1 MSAVAGSL
9 KYSTILETLGF
20 EKGLNKIS
28 SLSIATGNLISSAIE
43 SATSAII
50 DLGKQSISALAD
62 YEQLS
67 GGIES
72 MFGGV
77 EKGAEQ
83 INKVIEKSQN
93 AWKDLTMSQN
103 DYYRTFTATYP
114 LMKNDIEDQN
124 EAIEQTNRLMTLES
138 DLANTFGYSVEQAST
153 AINWALKG
161 SFNYLDNLNIGIKGT
176 QEGFLE
182 AAHNV
187 GYMVNDVKELTSSQI
202 LDILEK
208 TANEYGVLGKT
219 ATEAS
224 GTISGSL
231 NMVKASFENV
241 LSGTGTVDT
250 LIDSIVILGEN
261 LIPAIE
267 KMAPNLINGIV
278 RLFEALIPKLPGII
292 QTLLP
297 VVLDGIISLFNGIVQ
312 ALPELITMI
321 LDLLPGIMEGIILL
335 VQEIANQLPIIV
347 TTISEMLPELIPIL
361 VDGILQII
369 PILLENLP
377 LFIKAGYQLMIGLIE
392 GLINS
397 IPSLIEGLFNI
408 RKHMKDF
415 FKQMPQ
421 MFVEIG
427 GNLIKGLWNGISNV
441 TQWLFNKIKGFCSG
455 VVDKI
460 KGFFGIHSPSKL
472 MEEEIGD
479 DLILGVG
486 VSFKDNGDLI
496 KKDIDKFGND
506 IFEEMQKAVNATTG
520 EISTN
525 ASVAANFGNNG
536 VVVVNAKFEGT
547 VDMDSR
553 QVGRIVTPVVTQT
566 LKQGGAY

>member
-9 KYSTILETLGF
+9 KYDTQLDASGF
-20 EKGLNKIS
+20 DKGLNKIS
-28 SLSIATGNLISSAIE
+28 SLSVAAGNLISSAIE

-50 DLGKQSISALAD
+50 DLGKQSISAMAD
-62 YEQLS
+62 YEQLV
-67 GGIES
+67 GGIETL
-72 MFGGV
+72 FGA
-77 EKGAEQ
+77 KGAKSVQEYADIVGKSVDQ
-83 INKVIEKSQN
+83 VGEEYEKLKSVENTMFDYSRKAYKDAGISANSYMQQATSFSASLIKSLNGDTQKAAKITNMAIIDMSDNANKFGSDIESIQN
-93 AWKDLTMSQN
+93 AYQGFAKQNYTM
-103 DYYRTFTATYP
+103 
-114 LMKNDIEDQN
+114 
-124 EAIEQTNRLMTLES
+124 
-138 DLANTFGYSVEQAST
+138 
-153 AINWALKG
+153 
-161 SFNYLDNLNIGIKGT
+161 LDNLKLGYGGTKEEMARLLMDATELSGIEYDIKN
-176 QEGFLE
+176 L
-182 AAHNV
+182 
-187 GYMVNDVKELTSSQI
+187 NDVYEAIHVIQESLYISGT
-202 LDILEK
+202 
-208 TANEYGVLGKT
+208 TAK
-219 ATEAS
+219 EAS
-224 GTISGSL
+224 STISGSL
-231 NMVKASFENV
+231 NMVKASFEDV
-241 LSGTGTVDT
+241 LSGSGTIDT

-455 VVDKI
+455 VFRKI
-460 KGFFGIHSPSKL
+460 L
-472 MEEEIGD
+472 
-479 DLILGVG
+479 
-486 VSFKDNGDLI
+486 
-496 KKDIDKFGND
+496 
-506 IFEEMQKAVNATTG
+506 
-520 EISTN
+520 
-525 ASVAANFGNNG
+525 
-536 VVVVNAKFEGT
+536 
-547 VDMDSR
+547 
-553 QVGRIVTPVVTQT
+553 
-566 LKQGGAY
+566 